1 MELPELAQG
10 GALGVLLIIVW
21 KLLDALL
28 ASRSRRING
37 NGVKDDLKLLR
48 VISAIEKMGDGI
60 VAELK
65 EIRQAVHNWER
76 DK

>member
-1 MELPELAQG
+1 MEIPELAQG

-28 ASRSRRING
+28 ASRSNRNNG
-37 NGVKDDLKLLR
+37 AREDIRLMR
-48 VISAIEKMGDGI
+48 VVTAIEKVGDKI
-60 VAELK
+60 STEIKELRRAIYELRK
-65 EIRQAVHNWER
+65 

>member
-28 ASRSRRING
+28 ASKSYRINSG
-37 NGVKDDLKLLR
+37 AKEDLKLLR
-48 VISAIEKMGDGI
+48 VVNAIEKVGDRI
-60 VAELK
+60 IIELK
-65 EIRQAVHNWER
+65 EIRRAVCNE
-76 DK
+76 KKGK